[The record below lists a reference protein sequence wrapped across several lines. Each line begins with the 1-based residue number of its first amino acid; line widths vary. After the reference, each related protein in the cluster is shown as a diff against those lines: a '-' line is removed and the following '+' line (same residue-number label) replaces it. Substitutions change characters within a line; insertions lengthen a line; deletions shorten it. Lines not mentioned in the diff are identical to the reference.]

1 MSGGG
6 EKYQCTIDT
15 LVVGKLI
22 LINNQCTLD
31 RLVVDKLILFFF
43 FFLPLNNQ
51 EVAVFE
57 VALALLIATA

>member
-6 EKYQCTIDT
+6 EQYQCTIDT

-43 FFLPLNNQ
+43 LPLNNQ

>member
-43 FFLPLNNQ
+43 FLPLNNQ